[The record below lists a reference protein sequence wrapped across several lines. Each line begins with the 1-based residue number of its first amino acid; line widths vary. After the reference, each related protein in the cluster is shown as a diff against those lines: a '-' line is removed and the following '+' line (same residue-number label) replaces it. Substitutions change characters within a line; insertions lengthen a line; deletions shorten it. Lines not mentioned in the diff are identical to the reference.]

1 MNYSAIAKEQV
12 SFLHDF
18 IQATDPDLGS
28 VPKEAGPM
36 RKRARKLYN
45 RLRTPVRI
53 IVAGEFSA
61 GKSTLTN
68 LLVGKKLI
76 PTSVLASELPPLLFR
91 YGQTTQIA
99 AGWWDQKKLV
109 PVKDVNFD
117 AAVKLDPDF
126 ILVTTPNPFLKNINI
141 FDSPGTSDPLSDD
154 SKMQH
159 LIKSSEATIWCTN
172 AVQAWRES
180 ERYTWSSLPVIN
192 RKNSIL
198 AVTHI
203 DLPAVRRGM
212 DRVLQRIQ
220 KEAGELFQSII
231 PVAAPRALKAAPD
244 GVVQDKEA
252 WREYGG
258 EAIFAAIKGIADPI
272 REKKLADAAT
282 IIENQLIPFLEK
294 MRQAGSG
301 EKTSGTPVTEATNTG
316 YGSEPEAGSKTENQ
330 PVEFNTTGRKALGA
344 TPENSLLTEWNAMT
358 KDLISKFEN
367 ADDPEVSG
375 LIHSSYS
382 IVMEMTDKLTL
393 IDPQTAEHEWI
404 TNQFQE
410 ALDQLT
416 LMQLETGEEPLETT
430 AILLLQLSRD
440 LEQATTQESIPRVS

>member
-1 MNYSAIAKEQV
+1 MNYSVIAKEQI
-12 SFLHDF
+12 SFLHNF
-18 IQATDPDLGS
+18 IQATDPDLGP

-45 RLRTPVRI
+45 RLCTPVRI

-117 AAVKLDPDF
+117 AAVKMDPDF

-180 ERYTWSSLPVIN
+180 ERYTWSSLPAIN

-198 AVTHI
+198 VVTHI
-203 DLPAVRRGM
+203 DLPAVKRSM
-212 DRVLQRIQ
+212 DRVMQRIR

-231 PVAAPRALKAAPD
+231 PVAAPRALQAAPG

-252 WREYGG
+252 WKECGG
-258 EAIFAAIKGIADPI
+258 EAIFAAIKSIADPI
-272 REKKLADAAT
+272 REKKLVDAAA

-301 EKTSGTPVTEATNTG
+301 EKSSGTHVAGVPNTG
-316 YGSEPEAGSKTENQ
+316 FVSGSQTGRKIDNQ
-330 PVEFNTTGRKALGA
+330 PVDFNATGRKAPGM
-344 TPENSLLTEWNAMT
+344 TPEHPLLSEWNAMT
-358 KDLISKFEN
+358 RDLISKFEN
-367 ADDPEVSG
+367 ADDPEVRG
-375 LIHSSYS
+375 LIQSSYN
-382 IVMEMTDKLTL
+382 IVMEMTDRLTL
-393 IDPQTAEHEWI
+393 IDPRTAEHEWI

-416 LMQLETGEEPLETT
+416 LMQLETGEEPLEST

-440 LEQATTQESIPRVS
+440 LEQATTQESMPRVS